1 MIITADRMHLVNI
14 IDNLLENAVK
24 YSRQSVDIE
33 IDYRK
38 RDNDNIRISI
48 KDNGFGIPQSEYKN
62 IFEKFYRGRRGVENN
77 IAGMGLGLA
86 YVRMLV
92 EAHRGIIRIESELNN
107 GSTFIIE
114 LPQ

>member
-1 MIITADRMHLVNI
+1 MHLINI

-24 YSRQSVDIE
+24 YSREIVDIE
-33 IDYRK
+33 IDYQK
-38 RDNDNIRISI
+38 LDDDSIRISI
-48 KDNGFGIPQSEYKN
+48 RDNGFGIPQSELKN
-62 IFEKFYRGRRGVENN
+62 IFEKFYRGRNGIDKN

-92 EAHRGIIRIESELNN
+92 EAHRGHIYVESELNN

-114 LPQ
+114 IPQ